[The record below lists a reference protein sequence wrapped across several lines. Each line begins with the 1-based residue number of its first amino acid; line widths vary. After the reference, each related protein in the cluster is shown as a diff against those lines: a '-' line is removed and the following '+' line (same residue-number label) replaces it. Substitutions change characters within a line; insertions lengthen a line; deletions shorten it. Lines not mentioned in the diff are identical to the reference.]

1 MKKTYNV
8 HSPLDL
14 EFDILRALTRALRMQ
29 VKALKLDLDLVKKW
43 LAGCGDLGKM
53 IEGEVLRLNLERH
66 INNLCQRLLAVTMQ
80 LVDLLVRAWVA
91 ECELEVVATNFREV
105 RGGLPQYELMIY
117 FNLSRDGPKV
127 WRLFRS
133 IQLLEECGEVMIKIE
148 LVTGPLTVDADI
160 AEVVFQ

>member
-1 MKKTYNV
+1 M
-8 HSPLDL
+8 P
-14 EFDILRALTRALRMQ
+14 I
-29 VKALKLDLDLVKKW
+29 
-43 LAGCGDLGKM
+43 G
-53 IEGEVLRLNLERH
+53 I
-66 INNLCQRLLAVTMQ
+66 
-80 LVDLLVRAWVA
+80 
-91 ECELEVVATNFREV
+91 
-105 RGGLPQYELMIY
+105 IY